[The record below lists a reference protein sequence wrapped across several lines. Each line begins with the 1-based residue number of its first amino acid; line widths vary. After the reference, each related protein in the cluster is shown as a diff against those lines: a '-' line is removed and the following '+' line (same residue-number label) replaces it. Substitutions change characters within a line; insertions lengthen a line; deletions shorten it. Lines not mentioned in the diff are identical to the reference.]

1 MNTKTLIQNI
11 ENLSATLTQKQLAAF
26 LDIVDAVAAMAA
38 ESQELAKQN
47 QLAPTI
53 EVVNGRIH

>member
-11 ENLSATLTQKQLAAF
+11 ENLSATLSQNQLVAF
-26 LDIVDAVAAMAA
+26 LDIMDAVAAMAA

-47 QLAPTI
+47 KSTPSIQ
-53 EVVNGRIH
+53 VVTQRMH